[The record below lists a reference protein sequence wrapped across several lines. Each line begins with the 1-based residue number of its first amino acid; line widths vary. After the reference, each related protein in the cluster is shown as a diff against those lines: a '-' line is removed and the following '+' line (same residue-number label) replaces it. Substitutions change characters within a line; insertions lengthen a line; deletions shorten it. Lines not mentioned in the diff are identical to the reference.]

1 MHELAEEPQ
10 SSHGKGSLC
19 GVFFQMALIPIA
31 MLAER
36 CYSLLGNFVL
46 SCCAIWCPKPFHK
59 LCSL

>member
-46 SCCAIWCPKPFHK
+46 SCCAI
-59 LCSL
+59 